1 MHDVLL
7 VIAAGGALFNSWQ
20 IARLS
25 GRVDALESTMRTVL
39 AGRSPEA
46 AHGPS
51 SPSWHGE
58 RLRFEDLDHPSRK
71 NIPTAEFEPVL
82 APVDQKPMRAAWKRR
97 NRDLGIA
104 VKAINHLGDE
114 VMKVFRV

>member
-25 GRVDALESTMRTVL
+25 GRVDALESTMRTVRTVL

-51 SPSWHGE
+51 PS
-58 RLRFEDLDHPSRK
+58 
-71 NIPTAEFEPVL
+71 
-82 APVDQKPMRAAWKRR
+82 
-97 NRDLGIA
+97 
-104 VKAINHLGDE
+104 
-114 VMKVFRV
+114 